1 MTRTQKTVF
10 TLFGLLALIICV
22 FAVRLTGGGQTSTT
36 ELAQA
41 GIILLPQ
48 SRGLPPLQMAD
59 QHGRPVALDQLKGAW
74 SLVFFGYTYCPDI
87 CPTTLA
93 QLRQIKR
100 QLPQRTV
107 DRLRI
112 VLVSVDP
119 ARDTTAQ
126 LKQYLA
132 YFDKDFLGVRGS
144 IEDTRTLSNA
154 LSIPFVPADTRT
166 PGYTVD
172 HSGNLAIIGPDGRQR
187 GFVRAPFDT
196 DKLVARL
203 PGLVEGE

>member
-10 TLFGLLALIICV
+10 TLFGLLALIVCV
-22 FAVRLTGGGQTSTT
+22 FAVRLTGGGQASTT

-48 SRGLPPLQMAD
+48 SRGLPPLQMTD
-59 QHGRPVALDQLKGAW
+59 QHGRPVALDQLKGTW

-93 QLRQIKR
+93 QLRQIKS
-100 QLPQRTV
+100 QLSQRTV

-187 GFVRAPFDT
+187 GFVRAPFET

-203 PGLVEGE
+203 PGLVERE

>member
-10 TLFGLLALIICV
+10 TLFGLLALIVCV
-22 FAVRLTGGGQTSTT
+22 FAVRLTGGGQASTT

-48 SRGLPPLQMAD
+48 GRDLPSLQMAD

>member
-10 TLFGLLALIICV
+10 TLFGLLALIVCV
-22 FAVRLTGGGQTSTT
+22 FAVRLTGGGQASTT

-41 GIILLPQ
+41 GIILLSQ

-59 QHGRPVALDQLKGAW
+59 QHGQPVALDQLKGTW